1 MKKGEISSICVEKT
15 LFLRVLEPFLAT
27 FLVHLALPAAC
38 CKLFSMPNPL
48 FDEIVAALESFAQ
61 TAENAEALE
70 KFAVET
76 IAARLPGYNWVG
88 FYMLDPADA
97 NMLILGPFVGAPTL
111 HIRIPVTEGICGA
124 AVAQGQTIVV
134 DDVRSDPRYLACSIE
149 TQSEIVAP
157 VRVRGQVVGE
167 IDIDSHQR
175 ATFAAADRAFV
186 ERCADLLGSYLENHS
201 K

>member
-1 MKKGEISSICVEKT
+1 
-15 LFLRVLEPFLAT
+15 
-27 FLVHLALPAAC
+27 
-38 CKLFSMPNPL
+38 MPNPL
-48 FDEIVAALESFAQ
+48 LDEIVAALEAFAQ
-61 TAENAEALE
+61 TAENAEDLQ

-76 IAARLPGYNWVG
+76 IAARLPAYNWVG
-88 FYMLDPADA
+88 FYMLDPTDA
-97 NMLILGPFVGAPTL
+97 NMLILGPFVGAPTQ
-111 HIRIPVTEGICGA
+111 HTRIPVTEGICGA

-157 VRVRGQVVGE
+157 VRVRGQIVGE

-175 ATFAAADRAFV
+175 ATFSAEDRTFV
-186 ERCADLLGSYLENHS
+186 ERCAAVLGSYLEKHS

>member
-1 MKKGEISSICVEKT
+1 
-15 LFLRVLEPFLAT
+15 
-27 FLVHLALPAAC
+27 
-38 CKLFSMPNPL
+38 MPNPL
-48 FDEIVAALESFAQ
+48 LDEIVAALEAFAQ
-61 TAENAEALE
+61 TAENAEDLQ

-76 IAARLPGYNWVG
+76 IAARLPHYNWVG
-88 FYMLDPADA
+88 FYMLDPTDA
-97 NMLILGPFVGAPTL
+97 NMLILGPFVGAPTQ
-111 HIRIPVTEGICGA
+111 HTRIPVTEGICGA

-157 VRVRGQVVGE
+157 VRVRGQVIGE

-175 ATFAAADRAFV
+175 ATFSTEDRTFV
-186 ERCADLLGSYLENHS
+186 ERCATVLGSYLENHS